1 MLGIGLQ
8 SYRRRRRGRS
18 DLPRVA
24 ARCCRSTAA
33 LCRSGPRPRTGV
45 PETSCRGRGS
55 HPPSERQTVL
65 RPEGGGDLPQGAAC
79 CVASD
84 AGAERW
90 PERRSVSEG
99 SAMGPRVL
107 LLTSFCPTGRPGR
120 GLLGVRCSRQVGPG
134 AGKATD
140 GVSAGGTP
148 RPPEGGR
155 GRGRRRRRPLTW
167 PGPGRLALCYGACV
181 SACVC
186 LRVHASVYIC
196 VCPCMCLGVCPC
208 VCQSV
213 CACPCMSVRVS
224 VCLRVRL
231 SVCVCGG
238 V

>member
-1 MLGIGLQ
+1 MGIRLQ

-99 SAMGPRVL
+99 SAMGPRVR

-120 GLLGVRCSRQVGPG
+120 GLLGVRAR
-134 AGKATD
+134 
-140 GVSAGGTP
+140 SAPELARRLTGCLLGGLLVP
-148 RPPEGGR
+148 LKEGG
-155 GRGRRRRRPLTW
+155 GEG
-167 PGPGRLALCYGACV
+167 GGGAD
-181 SACVC
+181 
-186 LRVHASVYIC
+186 R
-196 VCPCMCLGVCPC
+196 
-208 VCQSV
+208 
-213 CACPCMSVRVS
+213 
-224 VCLRVRL
+224 
-231 SVCVCGG
+231 
-238 V
+238 

>member
-45 PETSCRGRGS
+45 PETSCPGRRFA
-55 HPPSERQTVL
+55 PTKRAPD
-65 RPEGGGDLPQGAAC
+65 RPAPWGGGGDLPQGAAC

-120 GLLGVRCSRQVGPG
+120 GLLGVRARSAPELARRLTGCLLGGPLVPLKEG
-134 AGKATD
+134 EG
-140 GVSAGGTP
+140 
-148 RPPEGGR
+148 EGG
-155 GRGRRRRRPLTW
+155 G
-167 PGPGRLALCYGACV
+167 GAD
-181 SACVC
+181 
-186 LRVHASVYIC
+186 R
-196 VCPCMCLGVCPC
+196 
-208 VCQSV
+208 
-213 CACPCMSVRVS
+213 
-224 VCLRVRL
+224 
-231 SVCVCGG
+231 
-238 V
+238 